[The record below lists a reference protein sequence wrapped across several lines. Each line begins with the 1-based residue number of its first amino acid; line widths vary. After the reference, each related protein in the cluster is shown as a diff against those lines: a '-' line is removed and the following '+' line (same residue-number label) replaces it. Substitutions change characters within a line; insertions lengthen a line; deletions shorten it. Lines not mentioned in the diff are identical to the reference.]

1 MSSSTSEN
9 PSNANEGCVGPTS
22 QDAGKA
28 SACAGCP
35 NQSAC
40 SSGAFS
46 SPGKSA
52 FVSLFCHMNL
62 CVLYEV
68 STS

>member
-1 MSSSTSEN
+1 MSSLKGEN

-46 SPGKSA
+46 SPGKS
-52 FVSLFCHMNL
+52 
-62 CVLYEV
+62 
-68 STS
+68 T

>member
-1 MSSSTSEN
+1 MSSLKGKN

-46 SPGKSA
+46 SPGKSTLLVF
-52 FVSLFCHMNL
+52 FV
-62 CVLYEV
+62 V
-68 STS
+68 

>member
-1 MSSSTSEN
+1 MSSLKGEN

-46 SPGKSA
+46 SPGKLYCFYHIA
-52 FVSLFCHMNL
+52 Q
-62 CVLYEV
+62 YEV
-68 STS
+68 SVI

>member
-1 MSSSTSEN
+1 MASSTATGDT

-46 SPGKSA
+46 SPAALAAKERDEA
-52 FVSLFCHMNL
+52 
-62 CVLYEV
+62 
-68 STS
+68 